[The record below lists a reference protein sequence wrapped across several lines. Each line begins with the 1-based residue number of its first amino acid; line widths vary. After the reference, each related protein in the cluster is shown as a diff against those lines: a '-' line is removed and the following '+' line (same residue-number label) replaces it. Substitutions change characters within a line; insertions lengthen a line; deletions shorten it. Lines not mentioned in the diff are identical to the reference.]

1 MAKIKPQATAYDQ
14 PPPASIGFQ
23 PRLLIPREKRLAFR
37 ARIGFENCVLCM
49 REVIACASAGLDS
62 RFRGRGKGVA
72 KAEKRVAGA
81 EKRIEDEKSE
91 SRQ

>member
-62 RFRGRGKGVA
+62 RFRGRGGEA
-72 KAEKRVAGA
+72 RERKR
-81 EKRIEDEKSE
+81 E
-91 SRQ
+91 SRARKVNRGSEK

>member
-14 PPPASIGFQ
+14 PPPASIEFQ

-49 REVIACASAGLDS
+49 REVIACESAGLDS
-62 RFRGRGKGVA
+62 RFRGRGKWIV
-72 KAEKRVAGA
+72 EV
-81 EKRIEDEKSE
+81 ENE
-91 SRQ
+91 SISPY